1 MDAKLVG
8 IDQAEKWNDF
18 VRLAPRGHILHSY
31 QWGLFKGEFGWQPR
45 FWAVQDG
52 DRFLGAILVQIRR
65 LPLGLALAYSPRGPI
80 VHPEDGTV
88 ARMLLDAAIA
98 DAKSLGASILKVD
111 PLVEV
116 GQNDFWGDVLGKR
129 GFKPSGL
136 QIQPRKTVITDLTAS
151 EEEILARF
159 ERTHRY
165 NVRLAERRG
174 VTVTPSED
182 FECFYEL
189 LRETSQREHFLL
201 HSREYFARMSDIL
214 HSGGL
219 AQIVIA
225 RREGKA
231 LAAGM
236 IFLYGKHAYYPYGG
250 SSAEGREHKAAQA
263 LQWGAMQWAKLHGA
277 MDYDF
282 WGLPVTDS
290 GVLKGVAAFKKG
302 FGGRIV
308 EYEPARDYAVRKVS
322 SRLFRALIWLQIRWR
337 NLRTH
342 GSLQSPLGES

>member
-1 MDAKLVG
+1 MDAKQIG
-8 IDQAEKWNDF
+8 IEQAQQWNDF
-18 VRLAPRGHILHSY
+18 VRLAPRGHILQTY
-31 QWGLFKGEFGWQPR
+31 QWGQFKGEFGWQPR

-52 DRFLGAILVQIRR
+52 DKLLGTMLVQIRR
-65 LPLGLALAYSPRGPI
+65 LPLGLALAYSPRGPL
-80 VHPEDGTV
+80 VHPENP
-88 ARMLLDAAIA
+88 AIAQMLLDAAIA

-116 GQNDFWGDVLGKR
+116 GQGGFWGDVLGGR

-136 QIQPRKTVITDLTAS
+136 QIQPRKTVITDITGT

-174 VTVTPSED
+174 VEVAPSDD
-182 FECFYEL
+182 FDSFYAL
-189 LRETSQREHFLL
+189 LQETSQREHFLL
-201 HSREYFARMSDIL
+201 HNREYFARMYDTM
-214 HSGGL
+214 HSAGL

-236 IFLYGKHAYYPYGG
+236 VFLCGQHAYYPYGG

-263 LQWGAMQWAKLHGA
+263 LQWGAMQWAKEHGA
-277 MDYDF
+277 ADYDF
-282 WGLPVTDS
+282 WGLPVTDA
-290 GVLKGVAAFKKG
+290 GVLKGVAAFKRG
-302 FGGRIV
+302 FGGRVV
-308 EYEPARDYAVRKVS
+308 EYEPARDYAVRGVS
-322 SRLFRALIWLQIRWR
+322 SRLFRTLIWLQIRWR